1 MQIYVSTSFD
11 PMWFYAMH
19 NANKEHS
26 QYKIYKN
33 KILSVILKLLEEY
46 VVYLLT
52 FFEQQLFAC
61 INYSLKILENNYNL
75 FKYC

>member
-46 VVYLLT
+46 VFYLLK
-52 FFEQQLFAC
+52 LYAC
-61 INYSLKILENNYNL
+61 INYSLKILVKNYNV
-75 FKYC
+75 FKYR